1 MQGIPTYTFIIALR
15 ISLHKETL
23 FRNRLK
29 MKHLTLSK
37 LACAL
42 TELKTFQDLSLVGTI
57 LKLYTAVVVN

>member
-1 MQGIPTYTFIIALR
+1 
-15 ISLHKETL
+15 
-23 FRNRLK
+23 

-57 LKLYTAVVVN
+57 SKLYTAVVVN